1 MRAHLRLVAA
11 LALAALAAL
20 GTYATIAAG
29 FVSTP
34 AAGQLAW
41 AALAAVVAGG
51 LAYLAA
57 TAGGYAWRRRSD
69 PGPGP
74 AARSDRRDRR
84 IMLDRVRAKWIA
96 GVLRP
101 ALERTGGLDPPLAWR
116 PDAVDPAARL
126 RPNSDGAAPAGA
138 GELFDRAG
146 RALLVLGEP
155 GSGKTVLLLR
165 LAQRLAGAAEVDET
179 QPLPVVFNLASWA
192 RRGAALEDW
201 LAERLVVDY
210 QVPAGVAAAWARDER
225 VLPLLDGLDEVP
237 EDRRGA
243 CAAAIDRF
251 REAHGFLP
259 MAVTSR
265 SAEYRSTPA
274 RLRLL
279 GAVEL
284 CPLERPDVE
293 AHLAALGR
301 PADGVREAL
310 AQDPLLWELAETPLL
325 LDVLLAT
332 YGEGAAGRVRLT
344 GDLGA
349 RRRQLFDGYVDA
361 MLRRR
366 GAEGGSRATLLG
378 RLGWLA
384 RQLIAHGQVVYYPEE
399 MQPDWLGNAGHQ
411 RLVTAAPSAAAGALF
426 TLAAVAAWLVRAAPA
441 VVALLL
447 LTALLAGA
455 WAFSRRIAPASQAWW
470 SWEAP
475 AWAGRL
481 AAAGLLFTVAVAIP
495 FALRASNDDFQR
507 VDPGALRLGAG
518 IPLESAPLVFAL
530 VVVDPLGRLGGRLGP
545 AGPVRRTLLTGAV
558 AAVAVL
564 LLQWEFTPPGP
575 LSLAVAAVAG
585 LIAAGVRAGLRLPAA
600 GGAGRRTAS
609 VQALLVGGAAGVIA
623 TAWRIAMAGSQA
635 DAGHRAIFAAG
646 WALLEAGLAMAAA
659 EIVLPRAA
667 GRPRGAA
674 LAAFATLA
682 AAFAVLLAFGAP
694 YGLGPSLS
702 VWPSLLSRTLIA
714 AAAFLALTGGPGA
727 ALARRAAAS
736 WPFLSA
742 RAIHATALAAAVGLG
757 YAGID
762 LAAGAMLAVSA
773 VDGLL
778 VAFLVLLVWWA
789 AVPPARGVADPDQL
803 RRRTAAAG
811 IGSLVVLVLLAAPG
825 NPVAFVG
832 GIVVP
837 LVLLAIVAS
846 RAVLTRVPLR
856 SLARDVGAPAPGRVA
871 AAAALA
877 GVVVAGP
884 AIARASALTLPLLP
898 VLVVGVAVLAAVV
911 TFPAYAVVG
920 GMGATHLDRSLV
932 ARPGQVTGSAGRN
945 ALAAGLFA
953 AAVFG
958 TIVGG
963 GTGLVLSGLSAAVTG
978 GPASGPQLFP
988 LIGSA
993 AALLA
998 FTHWSLREGGRSLL
1012 QLLALRLLL
1021 AREGR
1026 LPWRAVGFL
1035 EEMTRLGL
1043 LRRAGSGH
1051 LFPHRLLMDHF
1062 AARPAEP

>member
-11 LALAALAAL
+11 LGLAALAAL

-41 AALAAVVAGG
+41 AGLAAVVAGG
-51 LAYLAA
+51 LAYLTA

-69 PGPGP
+69 PGATP

-84 IMLDRVRAKWIA
+84 IMLERVRAKWIA

-101 ALERTGGLDPPLAWR
+101 ALERTGGLDPALAWR
-116 PDAVDPAARL
+116 PDAVDAAARL
-126 RPNSDGAAPAGA
+126 QPSSDGPAPAGA

-146 RALLVLGEP
+146 RALLVLGPP

-165 LAQRLAGAAEVDET
+165 LAQRLAGSAEADEA

-210 QVPAGVAAAWARDER
+210 QVPAGVAAAWVRDER

-259 MAVTSR
+259 IAVTSR

-301 PADGVREAL
+301 PAEGVREAL

-332 YGEGAAGRVRLT
+332 YGEGAAGHVRLT
-344 GDLGA
+344 GDLGE

-366 GAEGGSRATLLG
+366 GAEGGSPAALLT

-384 RQLIAHGQVVYYPEE
+384 RQLMAHGQVVYYPEE
-399 MQPDWLGNAGHQ
+399 MQPDWLGDAGHR
-411 RLVTAAPSAAAGALF
+411 RLVTAAPSATAGALF
-426 TLAAVAAWLVRAAPA
+426 ALAALAAWLAHAPPA

-455 WAFSRRIAPASQAWW
+455 WAFSRRIAPPSQAWW
-470 SWEAP
+470 SWEVP

-481 AAAGLLFTVAVAIP
+481 LAAGLLFALAVAVP
-495 FALRASNDDFQR
+495 FALRGVSDGFPVGESVGDAS
-507 VDPGALRLGAG
+507 V
-518 IPLESAPLVFAL
+518 PLEYAAL
-530 VVVDPLGRLGGRLGP
+530 AFMVVILDPLGRLRRRRRP
-545 AGPVRRTLLTGAV
+545 AGPVGRTLLTGAV
-558 AAVAVL
+558 AAVAVFL
-564 LLQWEFTPPGP
+564 LEWEFTAPGP
-575 LSLAVAAVAG
+575 LLLATAVAAG
-585 LIAAGVRAGLRLPAA
+585 LIAAGLRAGLLLPAA
-600 GGAGRRTAS
+600 AGPDRRTAATR
-609 VQALLVGGAAGVIA
+609 ALLVGGAAAVIGA
-623 TAWRIAMAGSQA
+623 AWRIATAESQA
-635 DAGHRAIFAAG
+635 RLDPGHQALLVAG
-646 WALLEAGLAMAAA
+646 WALVEAGVAMAAA
-659 EIVLPRAA
+659 EIVLARAA
-667 GRPRGAA
+667 GRRRGPA
-674 LAAFATLA
+674 LAAFVTLA
-682 AAFAVLLAFGAP
+682 AAFAVLPVFGAP
-694 YGLGPSLS
+694 YGLRPILSL
-702 VWPSLLSRTLIA
+702 WPTVLARTLVA
-714 AAAFLALTGGPGA
+714 AAAFVALSVGPGA

-736 WPFLSA
+736 WPPLSA
-742 RAIHATALAAAVGLG
+742 PAIHATALAAAAGLG
-757 YAGID
+757 YAGLD
-762 LAAGAMLAVSA
+762 LAAGATFSATFADSLLA
-773 VDGLL
+773 
-778 VAFLVLLVWWA
+778 AFLVLLVWWA
-789 AVPPARGVADPDQL
+789 AVPPARSVADPDQL

-811 IGSLVVLVLLAAPG
+811 LGSLLILVLLAAPG
-825 NPVAFVG
+825 NPVAFVASDA
-832 GIVVP
+832 VP
-837 LVLLAIVAS
+837 FLLLAIVAS

-856 SLARDVGAPAPGRVA
+856 SLVRDVGAPPPGRVA

-877 GVVVAGP
+877 GAVIVGP
-884 AIARASALTLPLLP
+884 AIARTSALPLLA
-898 VLVVGVAVLAAVV
+898 VLVVGVAGLTAAL

-920 GMGATHLDRSLV
+920 SMGATHLDRSLV
-932 ARPGQVTGSAGRN
+932 ARPGQVTRSAGRN

-963 GTGLVLSGLSAAVTG
+963 GSGLVLNGLPAVLAGHPTSG
-978 GPASGPQLFP
+978 QLFLP
-988 LIGSA
+988 LAASA

-1021 AREGR
+1021 WREGR
-1026 LPWRAVGFL
+1026 LPWRAVDFL
-1035 EEMTRLGL
+1035 EQMTRLGL

-1051 LFPHRLLMDHF
+1051 LFPHRLLMEHF